1 MHSPSPSRIS
11 VVLLALAV
19 CILVALPALAD
30 SQARIVRLSD
40 VQGSVQI
47 DKNTGLGFENA
58 FVNLPI
64 TQGTQLRTGDRGR
77 AEIEFEDGS
86 SMRLTPNTTVQFSK
100 LSLNDSGKRV
110 SEVNLVQGM
119 AYVNWLGKD
128 DLALD
133 FSHEKL
139 ALDRS
144 AHFRVDASSQTA
156 DVAVFKGDVNVEGP
170 NGQLSVEKKKT
181 ATFDVADNDK
191 SKIENKVAEQPL
203 DSWDKEAI
211 SYHDQY
217 AKNTNNSPYGY
228 GLSDMNYYGSY
239 TNVPGYGM
247 LWQPYFAG
255 VGWDPFMDGAWGF
268 YPGYGYMFAS
278 AYPWG
283 WLPYHYGSWTF
294 LGNGGWFWVP
304 GNFYRNNGWWGN
316 GFQPVPVV
324 HGPAGWLPPT
334 RPPVPGVGVAS
345 SAPVVRVGTIGNMPP
360 AIPGGRVPPNFRSVV
375 PASIAPGATDRALN
389 VPNRGVSPYVPP
401 TARKAGSMPVTVAP
415 DTRAIYGQ
423 YAGAT
428 VHPSGHVFA
437 PPTHAAPPGY
447 GVYGGGG
454 YGEAGHGMGAAPAVG
469 TSHAMGP
476 TGGHSTGGG
485 TPHSGGGGHGGP
497 R

>member
-1 MHSPSPSRIS
+1 MDRATGQGLEKAILNTPVTEGARLVTGNDGLAEVEFENNSTIRLGDNSELQFTRLITDDSGAKVNEVSLLKGTAYFDTKGSKDDIYRAS
-11 VVLLALAV
+11 VGDSVF
-19 CILVALPALAD
+19 LVHRD
-30 SQARIVRLSD
+30 TQIRLSD
-40 VQGSVQI
+40 DDGNAKVSVLKGEVELQTPQREVKVGKKETLTVDPNTSSGYEI
-47 DKNTGLGFENA
+47 AKGVDAGPLDRWNDERSAYQTAYSYNNTGA
-58 FVNLPI
+58 
-64 TQGTQLRTGDRGR
+64 
-77 AEIEFEDGS
+77 
-86 SMRLTPNTTVQFSK
+86 
-100 LSLNDSGKRV
+100 
-110 SEVNLVQGM
+110 
-119 AYVNWLGKD
+119 
-128 DLALD
+128 
-133 FSHEKL
+133 
-139 ALDRS
+139 
-144 AHFRVDASSQTA
+144 
-156 DVAVFKGDVNVEGP
+156 GP
-170 NGQLSVEKKKT
+170 NLNG
-181 ATFDVADNDK
+181 
-191 SKIENKVAEQPL
+191 
-203 DSWDKEAI
+203 
-211 SYHDQY
+211 
-217 AKNTNNSPYGY
+217 YGY
-228 GLSDMNYYGSY
+228 SDLSYYGGWAY
-239 TNVPGYGM
+239 LPGVGYG
-247 LWQPYFAG
+247 WQPYG
-255 VGWDPFMDGAWGF
+255 VANWSGWNPYLAGAWAWCPGF
-268 YPGYGYMFAS
+268 GYTWAS
-278 AYPWG
+278 SYPWG